1 MWPVMEQKLAKFR
14 ELEDQLAD
22 PVVAGDHTRFT
33 RVAKEHAGLS
43 KLVKPYMEFQRVAD
57 QIAQTEAMADDPDF
71 KAMADEELA
80 ALRPQHDALKVKIE
94 DQLLLDPNE
103 EFDSLIIE
111 VRAGTG
117 GDEAA
122 LFAGNLYEMYTRYAR
137 AKGWHVE
144 ELEYS
149 PGEAGGFKE
158 VSFIVKGEGVFQ
170 FLKYESG
177 GHRVQRVPK
186 TETQGRIHTSAAT
199 VAVLPEPDEV
209 QVVIAP
215 ADIEWERMRAG
226 GAGGQHVNK
235 TESAVRVWYR
245 KGTPDEMEVKC
256 QDERSQGKNYDR
268 AMRILRG
275 RLFERQQEKLHKE
288 RADMRKSLIGTG
300 DRNARIRTYNY
311 PQNRVTDHRI
321 ELSVYKLDA
330 VMSGAVDELITPLRE
345 HDKKQRLGG
354 AA

>member
-1 MWPVMEQKLAKFR
+1 MWPVMEQKVAKFR
-14 ELEDQLAD
+14 ELETRLAD
-22 PVVAGDHTRFT
+22 PAVAGDHTQFT
-33 RVAKEHAGLS
+33 RVAKEHGSLA
-43 KLVKPYMEFQRVAD
+43 KLVKPYLEFEDLAG
-57 QIAQTEAMADDPDF
+57 QIRQTEAMAADPDPDLR
-71 KAMADEELA
+71 AMAAEELA
-80 ALRPQHDALKVKIE
+80 ALRPRYDALKAQIE
-94 DQLLLDPNE
+94 DKLLVDPSE
-103 EFDSLIIE
+103 EFDSLIVEI
-111 VRAGTG
+111 RAGTG

-158 VSFIVKGEGVFQ
+158 VSFIVKGDGVFQ

-256 QDERSQGKNYDR
+256 QDERSQGKNYER

-275 RLFERQQEKLHKE
+275 RLFERQQERLHKE
-288 RADMRKSLIGTG
+288 RADLRKAQVGSGERG
-300 DRNARIRTYNY
+300 AKVRTYHFKE
-311 PQNRVTDHRI
+311 NRCTDHRI
-321 ELSVYKLDA
+321 GLTLYKLDA
-330 VMSGAVDELITPLRE
+330 
-345 HDKKQRLGG
+345 
-354 AA
+354 